1 METRKHKG
9 IRERHR
15 PTGSISNLQS
25 NPITLSKQ
33 LPQHLKEY
41 YESPTPIRLLANA
54 LDRRIQTHA
63 GVRTVGSVFLTQH
76 LKELLEEMNYT
87 ISTDE

>member
-1 METRKHKG
+1 M
-9 IRERHR
+9 
-15 PTGSISNLQS
+15 
-25 NPITLSKQ
+25 SKQ

-63 GVRTVGSVFLTQH
+63 GVRTVGPVFLTQH
-76 LKELLEEMNYT
+76 LKELLEEMDYT
-87 ISTDE
+87 ITTGVNDLDK